1 MSPCHSS
8 KEGTSSDY
16 VNSYTVHNNE
26 FPSTHSVSKYRCCQ
40 ICVGGCVSAI
50 VNRLILLTAQV
61 IVFRLRQENL
71 KKIGIESA
79 KTLRFLLFLIK
90 SKLRT
95 MKVSST
101 HSLLLPMHSVDFL
114 ANLYKNLHKRI
125 IVTNLNSKNIYTTD
139 QSSLTKNTHVKTH
152 M

>member
-1 MSPCHSS
+1 M
-8 KEGTSSDY
+8 
-16 VNSYTVHNNE
+16 NSYTVHNNE

-79 KTLRFLLFLIK
+79 KTLRFLLFLSTK

-101 HSLLLPMHSVDFL
+101 HSSLLPMHSVDFL

-125 IVTNLNSKNIYTTD
+125 IVTNLNSQNIYTTV
-139 QSSLTKNTHVKTH
+139 QSCLRLFHIIIILLKAQLQ
-152 M
+152 